1 MAAVRLGGSVFSAL
15 SFQQVCSHSDQV
27 GLLFGE
33 VSVRVKDS
41 ISDSQ
46 INSKTT
52 EKTICVLSHL
62 PCHLPLS
69 SSLTTESINKAIT
82 EVACDRE
89 KHIVGWY
96 RFRRNSS
103 PEPSLWER
111 IIHRKLSET
120 LKSQENM
127 LFWLF
132 TYQSSGTVSTHVTD
146 YTLYQQKDRR
156 LQAIPHAV
164 VNLGDTSHDHYRM
177 SSAGALSTDLGMLG
191 VFKKYRDR
199 LVDGEGQLCEVSIM
213 NQMNSA
219 LQAQLMGLCDSVH
232 QGEKEASV
240 LEEEVAQLQ
249 SVLREAMEQKEQQE
263 PSVLIPEKVD
273 ISKIEQHQ
281 TGDVAVDGRDI
292 AMETDEDNSPFA
304 VQLRQI
310 AEQTKG
316 VSTEGKKTPKMDRKE
331 VKKESEPRTRRKS
344 RKSSSSETEKGEEG
358 DLFSNLVSEMR
369 SKVQTPGNQRQ
380 HSRLRGSRQIQEEE
394 PMESSMSENIDS
406 GTDIETEDSQKSS
419 QSTIKNEDV
428 QVVSSDDETDM
439 EQEPSSSPVF

>member
-33 VSVRVKDS
+33 VSVQVKDS
-41 ISDSQ
+41 ISDSH

-62 PCHLPLS
+62 PCNLPLS
-69 SSLTTESINKAIT
+69 SNLTTESISKAIN

-89 KHIVGWY
+89 KNIVGWY

-111 IIHRKLSET
+111 IVHKKLSET
-120 LKSQENM
+120 LKAEENM

-240 LEEEVAQLQ
+240 LEEQVAQLQ
-249 SVLREAMEQKEQQE
+249 SVLRKAMEQKEQQQ

-273 ISKIEQHQ
+273 ISKTEQQEAGH
-281 TGDVAVDGRDI
+281 VAADGRDV
-292 AMETDEDNSPFA
+292 AMETDEKTSPLA
-304 VQLRQI
+304 DQLRKI
-310 AEQTKG
+310 AGQAKDVTMENR
-316 VSTEGKKTPKMDRKE
+316 KTPKMDRKE
-331 VKKESEPRTRRKS
+331 VRKESEPRTRRKN
-344 RKSSSSETEKGEEG
+344 RKSSETEKGEEG

-369 SKVQTPGNQRQ
+369 SKVQTPGTQRQ
-380 HSRLRGSRQIQEEE
+380 HSRQRGSRQIQEEE
-394 PMESSMSENIDS
+394 PMESSMSDNIDS
-406 GTDIETEDSQKSS
+406 ETDIETEDSQKSS
-419 QSTIKNEDV
+419 QSTRKDEEV
-428 QVVSSDDETDM
+428 QLVSSDDETDM
-439 EQEPSSSPVF
+439 ETSSSPVF

>member
-1 MAAVRLGGSVFSAL
+1 MAVVRLGGSVFSAL
-15 SFQQVCSHSDQV
+15 SFQQVCSHSDQI

-33 VSVRVKDS
+33 VSVQVKDS

-52 EKTICVLSHL
+52 EKTTCVLSHL

-69 SSLTTESINKAIT
+69 SNLTTESISKAIT
-82 EVACDRE
+82 EVASNRE
-89 KHIVGWY
+89 KNIVGWY

-111 IIHRKLSET
+111 IVHRKLSET
-120 LKSQENM
+120 LKAEENM

-156 LQAIPHAV
+156 LQAIPHTV

-191 VFKKYRDR
+191 VFRKYRDR
-199 LVDGEGQLCEVSIM
+199 LVDGEGQLCEVSII

-219 LQAQLMGLCDSVH
+219 LQAQLLGLCDSVH

-249 SVLREAMEQKEQQE
+249 SVLRKATEQKEQQQ

-273 ISKIEQHQ
+273 ISKIEQQ
-281 TGDVAVDGRDI
+281 QAEDVATDGRDI
-292 AMETDEDNSPFA
+292 AMETDEENSPLA
-304 VQLRQI
+304 VQLRKI
-310 AEQTKG
+310 AGQAKDVT
-316 VSTEGKKTPKMDRKE
+316 TEGKKTPKMDRKE
-331 VKKESEPRTRRKS
+331 IKKESEPRTKRKS
-344 RKSSSSETEKGEEG
+344 RKSSETEKGEEG

-380 HSRLRGSRQIQEEE
+380 HSRQRGSRQIQEEE
-394 PMESSMSENIDS
+394 PMESNMSDNIDA

-419 QSTIKNEDV
+419 QSTTLDDDV
-428 QVVSSDDETDM
+428 RVVSSDDETDM
-439 EQEPSSSPVF
+439 ELGPSSSPVF

>member
-52 EKTICVLSHL
+52 EKTICVLS
-62 PCHLPLS
+62 PCHVIYPPQ
-69 SSLTTESINKAIT
+69 
-82 EVACDRE
+82 
-89 KHIVGWY
+89 HIVGWY

-191 VFKKYRDR
+191 GPSCG
-199 LVDGEGQLCEVSIM
+199 GEGQLCEVSIM
-213 NQMNSA
+213 NQMNSVSSGTA
-219 LQAQLMGLCDSVH
+219 HV
-232 QGEKEASV
+232 EANSRAKQKV
-240 LEEEVAQLQ
+240 FQRRQEN
-249 SVLREAMEQKEQQE
+249 SKDGQKE
-263 PSVLIPEKVD
+263 V
-273 ISKIEQHQ
+273 
-281 TGDVAVDGRDI
+281 
-292 AMETDEDNSPFA
+292 
-304 VQLRQI
+304 
-310 AEQTKG
+310 
-316 VSTEGKKTPKMDRKE
+316 
-331 VKKESEPRTRRKS
+331 KESEPRTRRKC
-344 RKSSSSETEKGEEG
+344 RKSSSK
-358 DLFSNLVSEMR
+358 MR

-406 GTDIETEDSQKSS
+406 GTDIETEDTQKSS

-428 QVVSSDDETDM
+428 QVVAIVSRNHMFNKPPPGLPKVRMVEFGKLSN
-439 EQEPSSSPVF
+439 QGSEPMSLVKTTLDPVYAGFSAHTIPASSPTLLHPAEAHGVWLSGAQGVLLVRPVRI

>member
-33 VSVRVKDS
+33 VSVQVKDS
-41 ISDSQ
+41 ISDSH

-62 PCHLPLS
+62 PCNLPLS
-69 SSLTTESINKAIT
+69 SNLTTESISKAIN

-89 KHIVGWY
+89 KNIVGWY

-111 IIHRKLSET
+111 IVHKKLSET
-120 LKSQENM
+120 LKAEENM

-146 YTLYQQKDRR
+146 YTLYQQKD
-156 LQAIPHAV
+156 
-164 VNLGDTSHDHYRM
+164 
-177 SSAGALSTDLGMLG
+177 
-191 VFKKYRDR
+191 RDR

-240 LEEEVAQLQ
+240 LEEQVAQLQ
-249 SVLREAMEQKEQQE
+249 SVLRKAMEQKEQQQ

-273 ISKIEQHQ
+273 ISKTEQLEAGH
-281 TGDVAVDGRDI
+281 VAADGRDV
-292 AMETDEDNSPFA
+292 AMETDEKISPLA
-304 VQLRQI
+304 DQLRKI
-310 AEQTKG
+310 AGQAKDVTMENR
-316 VSTEGKKTPKMDRKE
+316 KTPKMDRKE
-331 VKKESEPRTRRKS
+331 VRKESEPKTRRKN
-344 RKSSSSETEKGEEG
+344 RKSSETEKGEEG

-369 SKVQTPGNQRQ
+369 SKVQTPGTQRQ
-380 HSRLRGSRQIQEEE
+380 HSRQRGNRQIQEEE
-394 PMESSMSENIDS
+394 PMESSMSDNIDS
-406 GTDIETEDSQKSS
+406 ETDIETEDSQKSS
-419 QSTIKNEDV
+419 QSTRKDEEV
-428 QVVSSDDETDM
+428 QLVSSDDETDM
-439 EQEPSSSPVF
+439 ELGPPSSPVF